1 MQWGEIREM
10 SVIVIWVQ
18 RPVSCACGEYDP
30 RTPCATG
37 DYSVSGFVSVNLTD
51 DCRELGR
58 NANKTSALRGLET
71 GVHRNWALA
80 GHEWSVENKEQLCG
94 TINRYAVMRGLG

>member
-1 MQWGEIREM
+1 MQCGEIREM

-37 DYSVSGFVSVNLTD
+37 DYSVSGSVSVNLTD

-58 NANKTSALRGLET
+58 NVNFSGD
-71 GVHRNWALA
+71 GVGNGGASALA
-80 GHEWSVENKEQLCG
+80 GHKWSVENKEQPCR
-94 TINRYAVMRGLG
+94 TTNRCAVMRRLG